1 MEQRSRFTIRTSDR
15 RVFRRC
21 LRKWEF
27 QSSLRG
33 NWKHKGTEQNI
44 NFWFGSAIHF
54 AMEDYFGYNRFKDP
68 RRAFWAYYQAFP
80 TAELP
85 TAADAHYELG
95 MAMLSYFLTWY
106 PRHNDATGFETA
118 WVDPESHTLVSKGAS
133 GAEPAVEQS
142 FMLPLTAWA
151 VISLQTGKIM
161 YTIWDNLPIGAEEHV
176 NEELTLVQ
184 ATEIFNLPTLEC
196 QSLVKVVPICYHGT
210 MDRIVMDRYGRY
222 WILDYKT
229 AKGAD
234 TNKLDTDDQISAY
247 LWAFEK
253 WFGVKPYGFIYLQ
266 LTKDAVQEPRRLKNG
281 ELSVDKKQ
289 KTTYSLVKQEII
301 KDYGKVALAPDKII
315 QFLNHMAA
323 LESPE
328 GDRFIRWDFVKRTET
343 EIEATERHIYGE
355 LHQMLNP
362 DLYCYPSPT
371 RDCIWDC
378 PIRSLCL
385 AQDRDDTEECQL
397 FMADFEQRPHNE
409 DGNIEPWRENIP
421 WPKEGEELIAL
432 DDILAL
438 DTCMKI
444 ELDSRAD
451 VADNDGFQF
460 RYYEEDC

>member
-21 LRKWEF
+21 FRKWEF

-80 TAELP
+80 VEEMP

-106 PRHNDATGFETA
+106 PRHNDVSGFETA
-118 WVDPESHTLVSKGAS
+118 WVDPETHKLVNKGAS

-142 FMLPLTAWA
+142 FILPLNVWA
-151 VISLQTGKIM
+151 IIDVRTDKIVDVV
-161 YTIWDNLPIGAEEHV
+161 WDELPSGVLEE
-176 NEELTLVQ
+176 
-184 ATEIFNLPTLEC
+184 TEYSYETTDGTNIV
-196 QSLVKVVPICYHGT
+196 VKYIPICYHGT
-210 MDRIVMDRYGRY
+210 MDRIVIDKYGRY

-253 WFGVKPYGFIYLQ
+253 WFGIKPYGFIYLQ

-301 KDYGKVALAPDKII
+301 KDYGKVAQAPAKLI
-315 QFLNHMAA
+315 QFLNHMAS
-323 LESPE
+323 LEAPE
-328 GDRFIRWDFVKRTET
+328 GDRFIRWDFVKRTPEQ
-343 EIEATERHIYGE
+343 IEATERHIYGE
-355 LHQMLNP
+355 LHLMLSK
-362 DLYCYPSPT
+362 DLYCYPTPT

-378 PIRSLCL
+378 QCRDYCL
-385 AQDRDDTEECQL
+385 ALDRGDEAAVAE
-397 FMADFEQRPHNE
+397 FMLNFEQRPHNE

-421 WPKEGEELIAL
+421 WPKEGEDLIPL
-432 DDILAL
+432 EDILAL

-451 VADNDGFQF
+451 VEDTSGFQF
-460 RYYEEDC
+460 MYADEEEC

>member
-21 LRKWEF
+21 LRKWAF

-68 RRAFWAYYQAFP
+68 RRALWAYYQAFP
-80 TAELP
+80 TSELP
-85 TAADAHYELG
+85 VGADFHYELG

-106 PRHNDATGFETA
+106 PRHNEVAGFETA
-118 WVDPESHTLVSKGAS
+118 WVDPETHTLVAKGTA

-142 FMLPLTAWA
+142 FMIPLRACVAIDVNTEE
-151 VISLQTGKIM
+151 VIETYCEFENMPFLEQGQTEFVLKGHTCRM
-161 YTIWDNLPIGAEEHV
+161 
-176 NEELTLVQ
+176 
-184 ATEIFNLPTLEC
+184 
-196 QSLVKVVPICYHGT
+196 VPICYHGT
-210 MDRIVMDRYGRY
+210 MDRIVIDRYGRY

-253 WFGVKPYGFIYLQ
+253 WFGIKPYGFIYLQ

-301 KDYGKVALAPDKII
+301 KDYEKVSNAPDKLI
-315 QFLNHMAA
+315 QFLNHMAS
-323 LESPE
+323 LETPE
-328 GDRFIRWDFVKRTET
+328 GDRFIRWDFVKRTPS

-355 LHQMLNP
+355 LRQMLNP

-378 PIRSLCL
+378 PIRSYCL
-385 AQDRDDTEECQL
+385 ATDRDDNEECEL
-397 FMADFEQRPHNE
+397 FMLDFEQRPHDE
-409 DGNIEPWRENIP
+409 DGNIEPWREKIP
-421 WPKEGEELIAL
+421 WPKEGEELISL

-444 ELDSRAD
+444 ELDSRA
-451 VADNDGFQF
+451 NDEEMSDFQF
-460 RYYEEDC
+460 QYYEEDC